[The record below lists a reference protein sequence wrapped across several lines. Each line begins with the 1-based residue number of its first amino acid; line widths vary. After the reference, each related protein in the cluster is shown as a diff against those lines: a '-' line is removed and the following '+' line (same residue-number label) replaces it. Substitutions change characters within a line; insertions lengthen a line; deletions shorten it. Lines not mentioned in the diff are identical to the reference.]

1 MFGIFKKI
9 KADGYIKY
17 YNLEELWVNVLTDQ
31 HRQEVKD
38 RIALGMNADSNSVD
52 TGNLTFT
59 TASKSKFLVTMAEGV
74 KEIKIKD
81 MLLQKALFEMK
92 TDAVEN
98 HFVLMNV
105 ANEYKKIIKSDESFY
120 SKQIDVLKKDCF
132 LYDRFAKDYYKLD
145 YVSSD
150 EKLPS
155 YPAFRELAIAYERT
169 GEIQKAIDI
178 SELAMKKKVNE
189 KTSFE
194 SRIEK
199 LSKKLEN

>member
-1 MFGIFKKI
+1 MFGIFKK
-9 KADGYIKY
+9 KVKSGGYIKY
-17 YNLEELWVNVLTDQ
+17 YNLEELWINGLTEEQ
-31 HRQEVKD
+31 RQEVKA
-38 RIALGMNADSNSVD
+38 RAAMGMNTDPNSVD
-52 TGNLTFT
+52 TGDLSYT
-59 TASKSKFLVTMAEGV
+59 TASKSKFLVSMAQGIAD
-74 KEIKIKD
+74 IKVKD

-92 TDAVEN
+92 TDAVDN
-98 HFVLMNV
+98 HFVLMNM

-120 SKQIDVLKKDCF
+120 NKQIDVLKKDCF

-169 GEIQKAIDI
+169 GEIQKAIEI
-178 SELAMKKKVNE
+178 SKSAMEKKVNE

-194 SRIEK
+194 NRITK
-199 LSKKLEN
+199 LEKKLK